1 MEYITF
7 DNFGRIAAVWLAFCF
22 CWSILKV
29 IHNVVTMTE
38 FMKCHSDNWNVKH
51 SIEVLANECD
61 EIVILNKETKE
72 EFKWNKW

>member
-7 DNFGRIAAVWLAFCF
+7 DNFGRIVAVWLAFCF
-22 CWSILKV
+22 CWSILKAV
-29 IHNVVTMTE
+29 HNVVTMTK
-38 FMKCHSDNWNVKH
+38 FMKNHSDNWSVKH
-51 SIEVLANECD
+51 SVEMLANECD